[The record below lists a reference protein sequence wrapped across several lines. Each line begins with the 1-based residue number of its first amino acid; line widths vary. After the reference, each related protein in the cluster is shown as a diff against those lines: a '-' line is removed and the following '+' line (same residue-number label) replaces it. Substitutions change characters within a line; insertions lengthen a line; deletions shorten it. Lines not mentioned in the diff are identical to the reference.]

1 MFCCRTWPATC
12 WLHWFACRSGAK
24 VESESV
30 PFIKWL
36 ARVWSEEVEMEAL
49 KQVRVVIKQLKAT
62 EEVWRKFGG
71 HQWVCIHSFQRT
83 VFIGKCWF
91 QRSRRLSINHF
102 MLHECEY
109 TLVLKY
115 GRDWW
120 ASAGARS
127 FQQQRKRIL
136 VYSGLGLLKV
146 VVPTDGRTGCLWK
159 RSIHQGSFFGTPVA
173 TSNSAEVWG
182 PVPTCRNLP

>member
-102 MLHECEY
+102 MYASRVWIHFSVKIWTWSVSECWGQVFPTAKKKNSSLFRFGFVE
-109 TLVLKY
+109 
-115 GRDWW
+115 GCCSNGWQDWVFVK
-120 ASAGARS
+120 A
-127 FQQQRKRIL
+127 
-136 VYSGLGLLKV
+136 
-146 VVPTDGRTGCLWK
+146 
-159 RSIHQGSFFGTPVA
+159 
-173 TSNSAEVWG
+173 
-182 PVPTCRNLP
+182 